1 VQWPKGEQRK
11 LVHEGFQSIGEFKN
25 IIGAINGTHLILND
39 KPSNTPESYFNRK
52 KFYSIQCQGIVD
64 YRGIFISYDIGWPGS
79 VHDAKIWDLDLN
91 FEDESEN
98 QEFEE
103 DDDNEELK
111 LIGQQKR
118 NDIMQQCIG

>member
-1 VQWPKGEQRK
+1 MRYFNTRLYNIPKSSHWYYEILPSYDDKCSRFVSLKGCSVK
-11 LVHEGFQSIGEFKN
+11 KVK
-25 IIGAINGTHLILND
+25 HLILFADCAIILHNFLEL
-39 KPSNTPESYFNRK
+39 NGE
-52 KFYSIQCQGIVD
+52 
-64 YRGIFISYDIGWPGS
+64 
-79 VHDAKIWDLDLN
+79 IWDLDLN
-91 FEDESEN
+91 FEDENEN